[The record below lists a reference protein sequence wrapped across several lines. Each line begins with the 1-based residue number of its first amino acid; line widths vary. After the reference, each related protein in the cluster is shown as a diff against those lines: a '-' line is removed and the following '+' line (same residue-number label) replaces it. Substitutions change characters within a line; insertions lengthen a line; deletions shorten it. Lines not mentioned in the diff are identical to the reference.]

1 MSADDHKPAIAVAL
15 EFDAGTRDA
24 PKVVATGR
32 GLMAEK
38 IMEVARESGVTIEA
52 NPMLAEALSGV
63 PLDETIP
70 RELYAAVA
78 EVIGFVLR
86 AQSNSPFS
94 SR

>member
-1 MSADDHKPAIAVAL
+1 MSDEPVKPAIAVAL
-15 EFDAGTRDA
+15 EYAQGTNDA

-32 GLMAEK
+32 GLVAEK
-38 IMEVARESGVTIEA
+38 IIEIARENGVVIDA

-63 PLDETIP
+63 PVDETIP

-86 AQSNSPFS
+86 AQ
-94 SR
+94 RRT